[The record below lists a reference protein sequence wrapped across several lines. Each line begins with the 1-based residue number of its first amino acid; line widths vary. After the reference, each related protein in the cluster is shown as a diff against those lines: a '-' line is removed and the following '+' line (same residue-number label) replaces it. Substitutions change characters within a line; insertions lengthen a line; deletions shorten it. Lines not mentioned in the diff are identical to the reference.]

1 MLSLSLART
10 LKQAGLKW
18 SPSRNDFFA
27 VPDRDLDDEVFV
39 ITPMSIT
46 VTYWRGREVIT
57 FQGSFEWALDYIVVT
72 EVVWLPTEAQL
83 RAELERRLLNEQSPS
98 VQLRSTRDGYV
109 CTIAFQMRRQSFEA
123 FGASEAYAAALLHVL
138 EHQAQE

>member
-1 MLSLSLART
+1 MLSLSVARK

-18 SPSRNDFFA
+18 TPSRNDYFA
-27 VPDRDLDDEVFV
+27 VPDRDMDDEVFV

-57 FQGSFEWALDYIVVT
+57 FQGSFEWALDYIVLT

-83 RAELERRLLNEQSPS
+83 REELERRLLHEASPA

-109 CTIAFQMRRQSFEA
+109 CAIAFQGGRRSFEA
-123 FGASEAYAAALLHVL
+123 FGASEAYASALLHVI
-138 EHQAQE
+138 EHQE

>member
-1 MLSLSLART
+1 MLSPSIARK
-10 LKQAGLKW
+10 LKEAGLQW

-27 VPDRDLDDEVFV
+27 VPDRDMDDEVFV

-46 VTYWRGREVIT
+46 VTFWRGREVIT
-57 FQGSFEWALDYIVVT
+57 FQGSFEWALDYIVLT

-83 RAELERRLLNEQSPS
+83 REELERRLLREESPS

-109 CTIAFQMRRQSFEA
+109 CAIAFQGGQRSFEA
-123 FGASEAYAAALLHVL
+123 FGASEAYAAALLYVL
-138 EHQAQE
+138 EHQGQE